1 MFSFLVNA
9 EGGLTTAG
17 YAVCIAAGI
26 VLFAA
31 ALLFAGK
38 VSEKKEDGDKAAGV
52 LRNGSGAGVYHI
64 LHQDLQHAVGR
75 QRDAVQHAFHCS
87 RGELVRS

>member
-9 EGGLTTAG
+9 EGGLTNRRICGVYRSGNRSVRRGASL
-17 YAVCIAAGI
+17 C
-26 VLFAA
+26 
-31 ALLFAGK
+31 GK
-38 VSEKKEDGDKAAGV
+38 SLGEKEDGDKAAGV

-75 QRDAVQHAFHCS
+75 AA
-87 RGELVRS
+87 